1 MKLFA
6 ENRNVKVVDDI
17 EVIMRPKARLSEG
30 MAGRIQASARTML
43 TAGRKHGIHKCY
55 LNGSEKGQG
64 NVNTRPRTFLP
75 FVCEE

>member
-30 MAGRIQASARTML
+30 MAGRIQAEDNADSWKKAR
-43 TAGRKHGIHKCY
+43 
-55 LNGSEKGQG
+55 
-64 NVNTRPRTFLP
+64 NT
-75 FVCEE
+75 